1 MQKDIKSYKY
11 TELYVI
17 TYKFYEVY
25 LIEVGTMLHVL
36 FYSLLF
42 TFHSLFTYF
51 ATPDIGCNFH

>member
-25 LIEVGTMLHVL
+25 LIEAGTMLHVL
-36 FYSLLF
+36 FIFYVLF
-42 TFHSLFTYF
+42 LILCLHTLPYL
-51 ATPDIGCNFH
+51 I